1 MQTGD
6 DRPTGPDRYHDHV
19 DFRNGQFHG
28 PVSFGAGCEHAAH
41 EPTAVST
48 LPTVQHGFTGR
59 ERELDLLLEGLR
71 PSGDTPPADSP
82 VMWAVTGL
90 GGIGKTTLALQA
102 AHIAKGKGWFTG
114 GTLFL
119 DLAGYEDTPVAPAQA
134 VMSLLHALGT
144 GSAHLPSEE
153 VDPYGLYRGKLARL
167 ADLGQRVLLLFDNVC
182 EPSQLPP
189 LLPGGT
195 THRVLFTSRES
206 HPSLAARKL
215 YLGPLRP
222 QDSAALI
229 ARALRLRQADDDR
242 PEREAEAVREL
253 TRLCGHLPLALQI
266 VAALLSGRPS
276 RRDVASLVEE
286 LHSGTDLTDTLR
298 SEGVDHYGRPL
309 SLAPVFE
316 ACMRRLPEDR
326 ARALCLLAQVPCAD
340 YGTDTAAE
348 IMGRGEHA
356 ALDVLDDLAR
366 AHLVTWER
374 QGDGTAVRWGIHDL
388 VRSYAAA
395 LAGADPRLAEEAR
408 TARARARAHYHRQAA
423 HCDRHLLVP
432 VHDPSPDAAAR
443 RDTALAWFDSERTN
457 LVAAVQWPDEDD
469 PQARVGLALHLA
481 RYLRWRRF
489 FEDWAAVSRIA
500 RAVAHRLGDERAE
513 ATACNHLGNALSLGG
528 RPREA
533 FAPLT
538 HAAHL
543 FRRIADPTGEGMAWN
558 ILGLAHRRTGQYDV
572 ALAAH
577 LSARD
582 RFRALGDAW
591 NEGRAQHN
599 LGLAL
604 DDAGRHAEAVTAFR
618 QACELHQAH
627 DRIFHGDSLNSLGC
641 ALHAVGRVEEAV
653 TALERSLRIRQE
665 YDNWYGTVQTQY
677 NLARS
682 LEAAGRQAEAAGIQR
697 AADEACALR
706 GVSPVGCGHHY

>member
-28 PVSFGAGCEHAAH
+28 PVSFGPGCEHAPH

-59 ERELDLLLEGLR
+59 ERELGLLLEGLR
-71 PSGDTPPADSP
+71 PSGDTPCADSP

-102 AHIAKGKGWFTG
+102 AQIAKDKGWFTG

-119 DLAGYEDTPVAPAQA
+119 DLAGYEDTPVTPAQA
-134 VMSLLHALGT
+134 VMSLLYALDMG
-144 GSAHLPSEE
+144 GAHLPSEE
-153 VDPYGLYRGKLARL
+153 VDPYGVYRGKLARL
-167 ADLGQRVLLLFDNVC
+167 ADLGKRVLLLLDNVC

-189 LLPGGT
+189 LLPGGAA
-195 THRVLFTSRES
+195 HRVLFTSRES
-206 HPSLAARKL
+206 HPSLAAREL
-215 YLGPLRP
+215 SLGPLCP
-222 QDSAALI
+222 QDSAELI
-229 ARALRLRQADDDR
+229 ARALRLRQADDER

-266 VAALLSGRPS
+266 AAALLSDRPS
-276 RRDVASLVEE
+276 RRDVASLVDE
-286 LHSGTDLTDTLR
+286 LHSRTDLTDTLR
-298 SEGVDHYGRPL
+298 SQGVDQYGRPL

-316 ACMRRLPEDR
+316 ACVRRLPEDR
-326 ARALCLLAQVPCAD
+326 ARALYLLAQVPCAD

-348 IMGRGEHA
+348 IMGLREHV

-374 QGDGTAVRWGIHDL
+374 HGDGTAVRWGIHDL

-395 LAGADPRLAEEAR
+395 PAASGPRLAEEAR
-408 TARARARAHYHRQAA
+408 TARARARAHYHRRAA
-423 HCDRHLLVP
+423 HCDRHMPVP
-432 VHDPSPDAAAR
+432 VHDPSPAAAAR

-457 LVAAVQWPDEDD
+457 LLAAVQWPDEGD

-481 RYLRWRRF
+481 GYLRWRRF
-489 FEDWAAVSRIA
+489 YDDWAAVSRIA
-500 RAVAHRLGDERAE
+500 RAVAQRLGDDHAE
-513 ATACNHLGNALSLGG
+513 ATACNHLGNALSRGG
-528 RPREA
+528 HPAAALE
-533 FAPLT
+533 PLT

-543 FRRIADPTGEGMAWN
+543 FRRIADPTCEGMAWN
-558 ILGLAHRRTGQYDV
+558 NLGLAHRRTGHHDV
-572 ALAAH
+572 ALATH
-577 LSARD
+577 LRARD
-582 RFRALGDAW
+582 RFRALRDEW

-604 DDAGRHAEAVTAFR
+604 DHMGRHAEAATALR

-641 ALHAVGRVEEAV
+641 ALHAAGRVEEAV
-653 TALERSLRIRQE
+653 TALEGSLRIREE
-665 YDNWYGTVQTQY
+665 YDNWYATVQTQY

-682 LEAAGRQAEAAGIQR
+682 LEAAGRQAEAVRIR
-697 AADEACALR
+697 VAADETCALR
-706 GVSPVGCGHHY
+706 GVGPVGCGHHY